1 MRLWNT
7 GSTLKVCIRYTQ
19 HYIALFP
26 FYLPNFS
33 LQYMWNERQNKR
45 MICALFFW
53 CFFYIRPFPFLLP
66 ATYTV
71 IFHMDVGLW
80 LYSTTDFISH
90 CTLIVLISALCLLTH
105 MNWLC
110 FNLTLLS
117 GNRIETPSPVTP
129 GSVTGTLSINI
140 NPKLTHISWGCFNIV
155 KAVLMKEDS
164 DVLMRRQI
172 ISHGFCL
179 PLQEPEHTLNSDV
192 LFHLRIDFIIKSQ
205 PFDLLNIWEFSSKG

>member
-26 FYLPNFS
+26 FYLPNF
-33 LQYMWNERQNKR
+33 LLRYMWNERQNKR
-45 MICALFFW
+45 MICALVFW

-117 GNRIETPSPVTP
+117 GNRIETPSPVTS
-129 GSVTGTLSINI
+129 GSVTGTLSII

-164 DVLMRRQI
+164 DVLMRRQTSHMASI
-172 ISHGFCL
+172 FLCRNQSTHLILMYYFIFVLISSSS
-179 PLQEPEHTLNSDV
+179 PS
-192 LFHLRIDFIIKSQ
+192 HLIY
-205 PFDLLNIWEFSSKG
+205 